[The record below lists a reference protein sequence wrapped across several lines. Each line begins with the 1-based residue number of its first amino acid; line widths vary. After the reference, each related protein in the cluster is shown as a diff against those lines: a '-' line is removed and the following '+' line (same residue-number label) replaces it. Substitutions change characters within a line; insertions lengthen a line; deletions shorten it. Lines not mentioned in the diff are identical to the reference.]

1 MGSTQPDDGAST
13 LDAGGDHDG
22 LQNGPR
28 RRRAALVAAP
38 TVVAAAL
45 AVVLAVVVGAGDGTT
60 TAGHG
65 AGRTTAPRPGELSAV
80 VSDQAL
86 SPAADVDAP
95 PPDPDPAAP
104 GQVVRAGVDQSDPF
118 LLEDGTRYYLYT
130 SGMRGPPAANVP
142 VTSATDFG
150 SWVPVTDALP
160 DLPPWV
166 AAGFTWAPD
175 VHRFGDRFVL
185 YFTALLRGSSPSME
199 CIGDAVG
206 ASPTGPFLP
215 FPEPFICQPLLGGD
229 IDPRVFVADDG
240 TPYMLWKS
248 DQNIGGASTPTQMWS
263 QPLTADGLA
272 LTGRPGL
279 LLEPGQPWEGTIVEA
294 PDMVDVHGALWMIF
308 SGNWF
313 NQPSYAIGAAR
324 CLGPQGPCADVVGNP
339 LLGSNAQGQGPGEA
353 SLFADTAGVWMLYSP
368 WRSLSPHPDLPRP
381 VVITRLGFG
390 EQGPYLAAGGP
401 PPSLLLLP
409 LGPAVGSAP

>member
-1 MGSTQPDDGAST
+1 VV
-13 LDAGGDHDG
+13 
-22 LQNGPR
+22 
-28 RRRAALVAAP
+28 ALVA
-38 TVVAAAL
+38 VAVAVAVAL
-45 AVVLAVVVGAGDGTT
+45 AAVLAVVVGAGDATT
-60 TAGHG
+60 RMGRGAAAGG
-65 AGRTTAPRPGELSAV
+65 AAPRSANQSAV
-80 VSDQAL
+80 VSDL
-86 SPAADVDAP
+86 PLPPAADVDAP
-95 PPDPDPAAP
+95 PPDPQPAAP
-104 GQVVRAGVDQSDPF
+104 GRLVRAGVDQSDPF
-118 LLEDGTRYYLYT
+118 LLVDGPRYYLYT
-130 SGMRGPPAANVP
+130 SGIPGPVSVNVP

-150 SWVPVTDALP
+150 SWGPVTDALP

-166 AAGFTWAPD
+166 GAGFTWAPD

-185 YFTALLRGSSPSME
+185 YFTAFVRGSSPSME

-215 FPEPFICQPLLGGD
+215 YPEPFICQPSLGGD
-229 IDPRVFVADDG
+229 IDPRVFAAHG

-279 LLEPGQPWEGTIVEA
+279 LLEPDQPWEGTIVEA
-294 PDMVDVHGALWMIF
+294 PDMVDVHGALWIVF

-313 NQPSYAIGAAR
+313 NQPDYAIGAAR
-324 CLGPQGPCADVVGNP
+324 CLGPQGPCAGVAGNP

-353 SLFADTAGVWMLYSP
+353 SLFADAAGVWMLYSP

-401 PPSLLLLP
+401 PPPLLLLP
-409 LGPAVGSAP
+409 LGPAGGSAP